1 MVIFS
6 ATLVTQRSQESRRLA
21 CETPG
26 GGNLLRGRANAAQ
39 PGNRRRRF
47 APQRAQASSPAK
59 RSAMVTFAIGFA
71 ALRSQESRRLACET
85 LGDGNHQRLHNRRR
99 RGRLLSLLCR
109 APKGDSQAFAAGATL
124 AKNTNACTTDAGETP
139 AFQAFAAGATLARN
153 HQRLHNRRRRGRLR
167 SLFCRA
173 PEGDS
178 PAFAAGATLNHPD
191 DKNHRR
197 LLSLL
202 CRAPSAIAGLAPWRH
217 LVASSRCR
225 LAFFA

>member
-1 MVIFS
+1 
-6 ATLVTQRSQESRRLA
+6 
-21 CETPG
+21 
-26 GGNLLRGRANAAQ
+26 
-39 PGNRRRRF
+39 
-47 APQRAQASSPAK
+47 
-59 RSAMVTFAIGFA
+59 MVTFAIGLA

-217 LVASSRCR
+217 LVASSRGVISLQASFFCVKFVAIVKNNLYFCR
-225 LAFFA
+225 CRPLRRDPVRGNAGGKQTL